1 MSKTAKIIRSIVA
14 GIMILI
20 ATLALA
26 LLITCIFDGALA
38 VVIWGYFIF
47 IHGIPVAVAT
57 IIYQVILIIKK
68 KVWKFD
74 LFASIYLLVVWLAQI
89 ISILVYAMFN

>member
-14 GIMILI
+14 SIMILI
-20 ATLALA
+20 ATLALV
-26 LLITCIFDGALA
+26 LLITSIFDGALA
-38 VVIWGYFIF
+38 VVIWGYIMFIY
-47 IHGIPVAVAT
+47 GIPVAVAT

-74 LFASIYLLVVWLAQI
+74 LFASIYLLVVWLSQI
-89 ISILVYAMFN
+89 ITVLVYAMFN